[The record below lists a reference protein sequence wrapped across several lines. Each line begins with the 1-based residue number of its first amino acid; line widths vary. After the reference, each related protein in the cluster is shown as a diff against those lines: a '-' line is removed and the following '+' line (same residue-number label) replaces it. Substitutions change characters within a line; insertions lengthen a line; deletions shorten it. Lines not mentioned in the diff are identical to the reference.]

1 MLRALLLSL
10 LILCT
15 VAATLPLA
23 DSLAKGPRAAAA
35 QRHRRHRRHSRA
47 WWRRHRRMLRRR
59 HAAVVARRAR
69 LQAQTPAQ
77 VRPVP
82 VAVPRANPAATAA
95 EAHALLAPALTPLA
109 VPNLSAQPAPNLPV
123 LAVKDVATPAPPALV
138 PAPAPPRKA
147 SAPAWPSAWHSLP
160 ANAAGEL
167 RFSVR
172 SNDGRNTG
180 AVAWTRVA
188 APQVAASANPQMRAK
203 SLGGVSF
210 TELRH
215 KVIDKMMAEGGWVVN
230 DMERTLGGRRTFV
243 VVAESA
249 NAEGA
254 HVSWVFYFTEFNG
267 QVYALTTNSRADQ
280 APALAADAEQFVTA
294 LNQRTGEAMTAS
306 RSQR

>member
-23 DSLAKGPRAAAA
+23 DSLAKGPRATAA

-47 WWRRHRRMLRRR
+47 WWRRHHRLMRRR
-59 HAAVVARRAR
+59 RAATVARRAR
-69 LQAQTPAQ
+69 LQAQAPAQ
-77 VRPVP
+77 LRPV
-82 VAVPRANPAATAA
+82 AIARANPAATAA
-95 EAHALLAPALTPLA
+95 EAHALLTPALPTLA
-109 VPNLSAQPAPNLPV
+109 VPNFSAQPTPNLPV
-123 LAVKDVATPAPPALV
+123 LAVKDVATPAPPAL

-147 SAPAWPSAWHSLP
+147 IAPAWPSAWHSLP
-160 ANAAGEL
+160 VNAAGEL

-172 SNDGRNTG
+172 SADGRSTG
-180 AVAWTRVA
+180 AVTWTRVA

-203 SLGGVSF
+203 TLGGVSF
-210 TELRH
+210 ADLRH

-249 NAEGA
+249 NADGA

-267 QVYALTTNSRADQ
+267 QVYALTTNTRAEQ
-280 APALAADAEQFVTA
+280 APALAADAEQFVMA
-294 LNQRTGEAMTAS
+294 LNERMKDAMTAS
-306 RSQR
+306 RTQR